1 MIKSKD
7 NYMEI
12 EQRNEININKVL
24 YKRHFEEVMP
34 SDFWNHDYNSHT
46 SKKDKAY
53 TDKDFV

>member
-12 EQRNEININKVL
+12 EQRNKININKVL
-24 YKRHFEEVMP
+24 YKRHFEEDMP
-34 SDFWNHDYNSHT
+34 LDFWNHDYNSHT
-46 SKKDKAY
+46 GKKDKAY

>member
-34 SDFWNHDYNSHT
+34 SDFWNHNYNSHT
-46 SKKDKAY
+46 GKKDKAY